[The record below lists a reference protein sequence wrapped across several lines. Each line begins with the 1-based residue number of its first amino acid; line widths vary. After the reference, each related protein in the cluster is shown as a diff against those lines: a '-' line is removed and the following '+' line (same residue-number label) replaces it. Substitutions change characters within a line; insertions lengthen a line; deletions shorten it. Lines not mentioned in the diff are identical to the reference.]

1 MRVEMENVQI
11 TSYVVGTL
19 DGSADSFVFQPRES
33 EATSEHS
40 GGGFNGMTM
49 DDTAGK
55 ETTLEIR
62 GDDRL
67 ISNLI
72 SFETSVDPTNPNMDL
87 MTVGENVA
95 FEVYDWPGEYAQR
108 FDGADV

>member
-1 MRVEMENVQI
+1 MRVEMENVLI
-11 TSYVVGTL
+11 SSYTVGGGGDASETNI
-19 DGSADSFVFQPRES
+19 DSFVFQPRES
-33 EATSEHS
+33 E
-40 GGGFNGMTM
+40 GGGYNDMIM

-62 GDDRL
+62 GDDSL

-87 MTVGENVA
+87 TTVVENVA

-108 FDGADV
+108 FDGIDA